1 MRRPF
6 LRRCLLLTAGISSGV
21 MHPLLAL
28 AAAYKEIDWEE
39 LIPEGWRK
47 QVILELARM
56 RRFANAEDGDPKAA
70 QAYAKL
76 KKTWDAA
83 PIVKSMIGKKVRI
96 PGYVVPLDAERMQ
109 SSDFLIVPYF
119 GACVHTPPPP
129 ANQIIMIS
137 PPQGTRTRTMDAIW
151 VEGVLG
157 EQRTF
162 SEAGTS
168 AYVIKA
174 DKVTPYR

>member
-129 ANQIIMIS
+129 ANQIIMII

>member
-1 MRRPF
+1 MRRLF
-6 LRRCLLLTAGISSGV
+6 LRRCLLLTAGLSAGLAY
-21 MHPLLAL
+21 PLLTL
-28 AAAYKEIDWEE
+28 ASAYKEIDWEE
-39 LIPEGWRK
+39 LIPDGWRK

-56 RRFANAEDGDPKAA
+56 RRFANAEDGDPKAE

-96 PGYVVPLDAERMQ
+96 PGFVVPLDAERMQ

-119 GACVHTPPPP
+119 GACVHSPPPP
-129 ANQIIMIS
+129 ANQIILVV
-137 PPQGTRTRTMDAIW
+137 PPKGTRTRTMDAIW
-151 VEGVLG
+151 VEGTLG
-157 EQRTF
+157 EERTF

>member
-1 MRRPF
+1 MRRSF
-6 LRRCLLLTAGISSGV
+6 LRHCFYLSAGISASV
-21 MHPLLAL
+21 LYPLRAF
-28 AAAYKEIDWEE
+28 ASAYKEIDWEE
-39 LIPEGWRK
+39 LIPDGWRK

-56 RRFANAEDGDPKAA
+56 RRFANVADGDPKAEE
-70 QAYAKL
+70 AYAKL

-119 GACVHTPPPP
+119 GACVHSPPPP
-129 ANQIIMIS
+129 ANQIIMII
-137 PPQGTRTRTMDAIW
+137 PPKGTRTRTMDAIW
-151 VEGVLG
+151 VEGTLG
-157 EQRTF
+157 EERTF

>member
-1 MRRPF
+1 MRRHF
-6 LRRCLLLTAGISSGV
+6 LRRCLVLTAGFSAV
-21 MHPLLAL
+21 AMHPLIAL
-28 AAAYKEIDWEE
+28 ATAYKEIDWDQ
-39 LIPEGWRK
+39 LIPDGWRK
-47 QVILELARM
+47 QVILEMARM
-56 RRFANAEDGDPKAA
+56 RRFADAADGDPKAEE
-70 QAYAKL
+70 AYAKL
-76 KKTWDAA
+76 KKTWDSA

-119 GACVHTPPPP
+119 GACVHSPPPP
-129 ANQIIMIS
+129 ANQIIMII
-137 PPQGTRTRTMDAIW
+137 PPKGTLTRTMDAIW

-174 DKVTPYR
+174 VKVTPYR

>member
-1 MRRPF
+1 MRRHF
-6 LRRCLLLTAGISSGV
+6 LRRCLVLTAGFSAGA
-21 MHPLLAL
+21 MHPLIAL
-28 AAAYKEIDWEE
+28 ATAYKEIDWDQ

-47 QVILELARM
+47 KVMLDLGRM
-56 RRFANAEDGDPKAA
+56 QQFANAPDGDPKAE

-83 PIVKSMIGKKVRI
+83 PIVKSMIGQRVRI

-119 GACVHTPPPP
+119 GACVHSPPPP
-129 ANQIIMIS
+129 ANQIIMII
-137 PPQGTRTRTMDAIW
+137 PPKGTLTRTMDAIW

>member
-1 MRRPF
+1 MRRHF
-6 LRRCLLLTAGISSGV
+6 LRRCLVLTAGFSAGA
-21 MHPLLAL
+21 MHPLIAL
-28 AAAYKEIDWEE
+28 ATAYKEIDWDE
-39 LIPEGWRK
+39 LIPDDWRK
-47 QVILELARM
+47 QVILEMARM
-56 RRFANAEDGDPKAA
+56 RRFANAADGDPKAEE
-70 QAYAKL
+70 AYAKL
-76 KKTWDAA
+76 KKTWDSA
-83 PIVKSMIGKKVRI
+83 PIVKTMIGKKVRI

-119 GACVHTPPPP
+119 GACVHSPPPP
-129 ANQIIMIS
+129 ANQIIMII
-137 PPQGTRTRTMDAIW
+137 PPKGTLTRTMDAIW

>member
-1 MRRPF
+1 MRRLF
-6 LRRCLLLTAGISSGV
+6 LRRFLLLTAGLSAGLAY
-21 MHPLLAL
+21 PLRAL
-28 AAAYKEIDWEE
+28 ASAYELIDWEE
-39 LIPEGWRK
+39 LIPDGWRQ
-47 QVILELARM
+47 QVILELTLM
-56 RRFANAEDGDPKAA
+56 RRFANAEDGDPKAE
-70 QAYAKL
+70 QAYAEL

-119 GACVHTPPPP
+119 GACVHSPPPP
-129 ANQIIMIS
+129 ANQIILVV
-137 PPQGTRTRTMDAIW
+137 PPKGTRTRTMDAIW
-151 VEGVLG
+151 VEGILG
-157 EQRTF
+157 EERTF
-162 SEAGTS
+162 SEVGTS

>member
-1 MRRPF
+1 MRRLF
-6 LRRCLLLTAGISSGV
+6 LRRCLLLTAGLSAGLAY
-21 MHPLLAL
+21 PLRAL
-28 AAAYKEIDWEE
+28 ASAYKEIDWEE
-39 LIPEGWRK
+39 LIPDGWRK
-47 QVILELARM
+47 QVILELTRM
-56 RRFANAEDGDPKAA
+56 RRYANAVDGDPKAEA
-70 QAYAKL
+70 AYAKL

-83 PIVKSMIGKKVRI
+83 PVVKSMIGQKVRI

-119 GACVHTPPPP
+119 GACVHSPPPP
-129 ANQIIMIS
+129 ANQIILIV

-151 VEGVLG
+151 VEGILG
-157 EQRTF
+157 EERTF